1 MMAAV
6 PSATVVITHPTHF
19 AVALRR
25 ERGMNTPICVARGQD
40 VIALKIR
47 EIAAEHRVPVVE
59 NPPLARTCTRP
70 WRWTRR
76 FPPSTTR
83 RWPRSSPTDAGPRRC
98 AAAETRGGAAVI
110 NRGVGGSDLLRR
122 PARLGH

>member
-6 PSATVVITHPTHF
+6 PTATVVITNPTHF

-25 ERGMNTPICVARGQD
+25 ERGMNAPICVARGQD

-59 NPPLARTCTRP
+59 NPPLARTLYATVEVDEEVP
-70 WRWTRR
+70 
-76 FPPSTTR
+76 
-83 RWPRSSPTDAGPRRC
+83 
-98 AAAETRGGAAVI
+98 AEHDKAVAEVI
-110 NRGVGGSDLLRR
+110 TY
-122 PARLGH
+122 